1 MPTAP
6 SGWRLTRW
14 TPSSLSSVR
23 RLATCVHNSIA
34 DTRVAWCLGCFDGGG
49 CHGSVPGIACRV
61 VNERAI
67 YRPAVRPRQMRSYT
81 PRGSARVSERRPTPA
96 CQECDLLEDSRETG
110 STRSLGNHACR
121 QGHRRQ
127 CRIPGSVRRFGG
139 RVDRRRARGGNYSTV
154 VCGKLPRS
162 VWVLELEPLDAVAD
176 LEANLMNWALKKQR
190 QQVARQ
196 TLANQAVDARR
207 PDPSLGHGLRNG
219 TRDGWARWQTF

>member
-1 MPTAP
+1 MAVFP
-6 SGWRLTRW
+6 G
-14 TPSSLSSVR
+14 
-23 RLATCVHNSIA
+23 
-34 DTRVAWCLGCFDGGG
+34 VACW
-49 CHGSVPGIACRV
+49 V

-67 YRPAVRPRQMRSYT
+67 YRPAVRPRQMLSYLRAVGPRLRAT
-81 PRGSARVSERRPTPA
+81 PDTRLPRVRLARG
-96 CQECDLLEDSRETG
+96 LSRD
-110 STRSLGNHACR
+110 RFDAFFGNHACR

-139 RVDRRRARGGNYSTV
+139 RVDRRRARGGNYSPV